1 MRHSGPDGPLT
12 AVQTVSQRVM
22 NLSLW
27 SLKAGDRCEIL
38 GYDQVL
44 PANYRTR
51 MMEFG
56 FHPGETVACVQSVAF
71 GAPKVYRVSN
81 TIFSLDEEVA
91 DHIQVRLIDSDA

>member
-1 MRHSGPDGPLT
+1 MVVLRADARPRWQCWRYPI
-12 AVQTVSQRVM
+12 AM
-22 NLSLW
+22 NVSLW
-27 SLKAGDRCEIL
+27 TLKAGERCEIL

-44 PANYRTR
+44 PENYRTR

-56 FHPGETVACVQSVAF
+56 FHPGETVVCVQSVAF

-91 DHIQVRLIDSDA
+91 DHIQVRLLGADG

>member
-1 MRHSGPDGPLT
+1 MKH
-12 AVQTVSQRVM
+12 
-22 NLSLW
+22 SLW
-27 SLKAGDRCEIL
+27 SLKAGERCEIL

-44 PANYRTR
+44 PESYRTR

-56 FHPGETVACVQSVAF
+56 FHPGETVACVHSVAF

-91 DHIQVRLIDSDA
+91 DHIQVRVLNPRG